1 MSNISLKCYYWEKLT
16 FSNIDFLN
24 LKKFVSR
31 SVFRQLQLIQI
42 SPNFTTSCSNY
53 WGQRKTKNTL
63 VSGNAGDQKNLH
75 PGGHKFFFFFNR
87 FSGHILFSSLVSFAF
102 SDSSLFFEL
111 KNVYSDTHWTMR
123 GVSDKKFS
131 PSRFQETRLLFFWSE
146 FWEQNCMWLFCY

>member
-1 MSNISLKCYYWEKLT
+1 MSPGQFLGSSNSSRYHRTLPLLVATTEAKEK
-16 FSNIDFLN
+16 
-24 LKKFVSR
+24 
-31 SVFRQLQLIQI
+31 Q
-42 SPNFTTSCSNY
+42 
-53 WGQRKTKNTL
+53 KNTL

-75 PGGHKFFFFFNR
+75 PGGHNFFFFNR

>member
-1 MSNISLKCYYWEKLT
+1 MLL
-16 FSNIDFLN
+16 L
-24 LKKFVSR
+24 
-31 SVFRQLQLIQI
+31 
-42 SPNFTTSCSNY
+42 
-53 WGQRKTKNTL
+53 RKTDVLKHRFSKFKKICLQVSFQAAPTHSDITELYHFLQQLLRPKKNKKHSCFWKCGL
-63 VSGNAGDQKNLH
+63 SEKSSSRRPQ
-75 PGGHKFFFFFNR
+75 FFFFNR

>member
-53 WGQRKTKNTL
+53 WGQRKTKKH
-63 VSGNAGDQKNLH
+63 SCFWKCGWSEKSSSRRPQ
-75 PGGHKFFFFFNR
+75 FFFFNR